1 MDAARTRVD
10 ALVAAACALG
20 GLLLVLLRAGTDVG
34 WAPAWAEIAA
44 QLGAAGLL
52 LARSR
57 HPLLV
62 LVGCVAASLVTP
74 AVAALGAAHATGL
87 YVASSRVSLGAML
100 AVVTVSWPT
109 WLLTSE
115 STGASLLWTGI
126 LVLLF
131 AFAAGRLQ
139 RLQQDADA
147 DAAARAEAA
156 ARAAERSA
164 LARDLHDVVS
174 HRMSYAA
181 VEAEVVGTTATDE
194 ETRRA
199 AREIGDSCRAAL
211 AEMRTVLRT
220 LTGDA
225 AGAADGDGEEAAPDV
240 RDEVQ
245 ARVDEARRAGQP
257 VRLEGALPRRT
268 PPDVVDRT
276 ILRVVTEG
284 LTNAL
289 RHAPGAATV
298 VGLDVE
304 PASLRV
310 AVRNGPPDRAPTG
323 LTTGGFGIA
332 GLRER
337 VTLLGGS
344 LDAGPTADGGFQ
356 LTAVLPRRSA

>member
-1 MDAARTRVD
+1 VDAARTRVD

-20 GLLLVLLRAGTDVG
+20 GLLLVLLRTGTDVG
-34 WAPAWAEIAA
+34 WAPTWAEIAA

-87 YVASSRVSLGAML
+87 YVTSSRVSLGAML

-109 WLLTSE
+109 WLVTSE

-131 AFAAGRLQ
+131 AYAAGRLQ

-147 DAAARAEAA
+147 DAAARAEAG
-156 ARAAERSA
+156 ARAAERTA

-174 HRMSYAA
+174 HRMSFAV
-181 VEAEVVGTTATDE
+181 VEAELVGRAATDE
-194 ETRRA
+194 DTRRA
-199 AREIGDSCRAAL
+199 AREISSSCRAAL

-220 LTGDA
+220 LTAEPA
-225 AGAADGDGEEAAPDV
+225 AGSDDAVRPTDV
-240 RDEVQ
+240 RGELE
-245 ARVDEARRAGQP
+245 ARVAEARRAGQP
-257 VRLEGALPRRT
+257 VRLAGALPGHT
-268 PPDVVDRT
+268 APGVVDRT
-276 ILRVVTEG
+276 MLRVVSEG
-284 LTNAL
+284 LTNAV
-289 RHAPGAATV
+289 RHAPGAATIV
-298 VGLDVE
+298 ELDGGPDE
-304 PASLRV
+304 LRV
-310 AVRNGPPDRAPTG
+310 VVRNRRPGRPPTG
-323 LTTGGFGIA
+323 LTTGGFGIT

-344 LDAGPTADGGFQ
+344 LDAGPTADGGYR
-356 LTAVLPRRSA
+356 LCAVLPRRSA